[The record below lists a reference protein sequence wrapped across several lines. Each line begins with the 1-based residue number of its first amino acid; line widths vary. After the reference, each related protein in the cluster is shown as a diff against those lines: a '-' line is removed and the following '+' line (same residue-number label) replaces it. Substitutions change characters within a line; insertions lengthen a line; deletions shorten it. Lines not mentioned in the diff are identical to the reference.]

1 MDDIIT
7 LDYGSGGKKTAALID
22 EIIVPELGNAALNS
36 LGDGAVL
43 EGGLAFST
51 DSFVVSPLFFP
62 GGDIGKLSVC
72 GTVNDLAMCGAEPKY
87 LSLALIIEEGLPAED
102 LRRVVASIK
111 SAAEAAGVQVVTGD
125 TKVVERGRG
134 DGLYINTAGI
144 GLVKYPGLGPDKMR
158 PGDAVLLSGTA
169 GDHGAAV
176 MLARDGLMEGE
187 IRSDCAALNGLAFAL
202 LDSGAQ
208 VRVLRDPTR
217 GGVATTLCEFAE
229 SAKLGIELDEAAIP
243 VRRDVSAACALL
255 GLDPLYCANEGKML
269 AVVAPEDAQAA
280 LAALRLLRE
289 RPELPL
295 RLLSL
300 ASYARAGLKARGLRI
315 IESETPIIPIYT
327 YEMENTLTSAKR
339 LYDAGV
345 YVNPVLPPA
354 AAPGECLLRVSCMA
368 THTEALL
375 DEAMDIIAEVL
386 GKDEHV

>member
-22 EIIVPELGNAALNS
+22 EIIVPELGNAVLNS

-87 LSLALIIEEGLPAED
+87 LSLALIIEEGLPAEN

-111 SAAEAAGVQVVTGD
+111 SAAEAAGVQIVTGD

-158 PGDAVLLSGTA
+158 PGDAVLISGTA

-280 LAALRLLRE
+280 LAALRSRPEGENAAIIGRVTVE
-289 RPELPL
+289 RPGRVALRTAAGGA
-295 RLLSL
+295 RLLQKL
-300 ASYARAGLKARGLRI
+300 AGAQLPRI
-315 IESETPIIPIYT
+315 
-327 YEMENTLTSAKR
+327 
-339 LYDAGV
+339 
-345 YVNPVLPPA
+345 
-354 AAPGECLLRVSCMA
+354 C
-368 THTEALL
+368 
-375 DEAMDIIAEVL
+375 
-386 GKDEHV
+386 

>member
-62 GGDIGKLSVC
+62 GGDIGQLSVC

-87 LSLALIIEEGLPAED
+87 LSLALIIEEGLPAEN

-111 SAAEAAGVQVVTGD
+111 SAAEAAGVQIVTGD

-280 LAALRLLRE
+280 LAALRSRPEGENAAIIGRVTVE
-289 RPELPL
+289 RPGRVALRTAAGGA
-295 RLLSL
+295 RLLQKL
-300 ASYARAGLKARGLRI
+300 AGAQLPRI
-315 IESETPIIPIYT
+315 
-327 YEMENTLTSAKR
+327 
-339 LYDAGV
+339 
-345 YVNPVLPPA
+345 
-354 AAPGECLLRVSCMA
+354 C
-368 THTEALL
+368 
-375 DEAMDIIAEVL
+375 
-386 GKDEHV
+386 

>member
-87 LSLALIIEEGLPAED
+87 LSLALIIEEGLPAEN

-111 SAAEAAGVQVVTGD
+111 SAAEAAGVRIVTGD

-158 PGDAVLLSGTA
+158 PGDAVLISGTA

-280 LAALRLLRE
+280 LAALRS
-289 RPELPL
+289 RPEGENAAIIGRVTVERSGRVALRTAAGGA
-295 RLLSL
+295 RLLQKL
-300 ASYARAGLKARGLRI
+300 AGAQLPRI
-315 IESETPIIPIYT
+315 
-327 YEMENTLTSAKR
+327 
-339 LYDAGV
+339 
-345 YVNPVLPPA
+345 
-354 AAPGECLLRVSCMA
+354 C
-368 THTEALL
+368 
-375 DEAMDIIAEVL
+375 
-386 GKDEHV
+386 

>member
-22 EIIVPELGNAALNS
+22 EIIVPALGNAALNS

-87 LSLALIIEEGLPAED
+87 LSLALIIEEGLPAEN

-111 SAAEAAGVQVVTGD
+111 SAAEAAGVQIVTGV

-158 PGDAVLLSGTA
+158 PGDAVLISGTA

-280 LAALRLLRE
+280 LAALRSRPEGENAAIIGRVTVE
-289 RPELPL
+289 RPGRVALRTAAGGA
-295 RLLSL
+295 RLLQKL
-300 ASYARAGLKARGLRI
+300 AGAQLPRI
-315 IESETPIIPIYT
+315 
-327 YEMENTLTSAKR
+327 
-339 LYDAGV
+339 
-345 YVNPVLPPA
+345 
-354 AAPGECLLRVSCMA
+354 C
-368 THTEALL
+368 
-375 DEAMDIIAEVL
+375 
-386 GKDEHV
+386 

>member
-22 EIIVPELGNAALNS
+22 EIIVPALGNAALNS

-87 LSLALIIEEGLPAED
+87 LSLALIIEEGLPAEN

-111 SAAEAAGVQVVTGD
+111 SAAEAAGVQIVTGD

-158 PGDAVLLSGTA
+158 PGDAVLISGTA

-280 LAALRLLRE
+280 LAALRSRPEGENAAIIGRVTVE
-289 RPELPL
+289 RPGRVALRTAAGGARPLQKLAGEQLP
-295 RLLSL
+295 
-300 ASYARAGLKARGLRI
+300 RI
-315 IESETPIIPIYT
+315 
-327 YEMENTLTSAKR
+327 
-339 LYDAGV
+339 
-345 YVNPVLPPA
+345 
-354 AAPGECLLRVSCMA
+354 C
-368 THTEALL
+368 
-375 DEAMDIIAEVL
+375 
-386 GKDEHV
+386 

>member
-102 LRRVVASIK
+102 LRRGVASIK
-111 SAAEAAGVQVVTGD
+111 SAAEAAGVQIVTGD

-280 LAALRLLRE
+280 LAALRSRPEGENAAIIGRVTVE
-289 RPELPL
+289 RPGRVALRTAAGGA
-295 RLLSL
+295 RLLQKL
-300 ASYARAGLKARGLRI
+300 AGAQLPRI
-315 IESETPIIPIYT
+315 
-327 YEMENTLTSAKR
+327 
-339 LYDAGV
+339 
-345 YVNPVLPPA
+345 
-354 AAPGECLLRVSCMA
+354 C
-368 THTEALL
+368 
-375 DEAMDIIAEVL
+375 
-386 GKDEHV
+386 

>member
-1 MDDIIT
+1 M
-7 LDYGSGGKKTAALID
+7 
-22 EIIVPELGNAALNS
+22 
-36 LGDGAVL
+36 
-43 EGGLAFST
+43 
-51 DSFVVSPLFFP
+51 
-62 GGDIGKLSVC
+62 
-72 GTVNDLAMCGAEPKY
+72 
-87 LSLALIIEEGLPAED
+87 
-102 LRRVVASIK
+102 VASIK

-280 LAALRLLRE
+280 LAALRSRPEGENAAIIGRVTVE
-289 RPELPL
+289 RPGRVALRTAAGGA
-295 RLLSL
+295 RLLQKL
-300 ASYARAGLKARGLRI
+300 AGAQLPRI
-315 IESETPIIPIYT
+315 
-327 YEMENTLTSAKR
+327 
-339 LYDAGV
+339 
-345 YVNPVLPPA
+345 
-354 AAPGECLLRVSCMA
+354 C
-368 THTEALL
+368 
-375 DEAMDIIAEVL
+375 
-386 GKDEHV
+386 

>member
-87 LSLALIIEEGLPAED
+87 LSLALIIEEGLPAEN

-111 SAAEAAGVQVVTGD
+111 SAAEAAGVQIVTGD

-158 PGDAVLLSGTA
+158 PGDAVLISGTA

-255 GLDPLYCANEGKML
+255 GLDPLCCANEGKML

-280 LAALRLLRE
+280 LAALRSRPEGENAAIIGRVTVE
-289 RPELPL
+289 RPGRVALRTAAGGA
-295 RLLSL
+295 RLLQKL
-300 ASYARAGLKARGLRI
+300 AGAQLPRI
-315 IESETPIIPIYT
+315 
-327 YEMENTLTSAKR
+327 
-339 LYDAGV
+339 
-345 YVNPVLPPA
+345 
-354 AAPGECLLRVSCMA
+354 C
-368 THTEALL
+368 
-375 DEAMDIIAEVL
+375 
-386 GKDEHV
+386 

>member
-158 PGDAVLLSGTA
+158 PGDAVLISGTA

-243 VRRDVSAACALL
+243 VKRDVSAACALL

-280 LAALRLLRE
+280 LAALRSRPEGENAAIIGRVTVE
-289 RPELPL
+289 RPGRVALRTAAGGA
-295 RLLSL
+295 RLLQKL
-300 ASYARAGLKARGLRI
+300 AGAQLPRI
-315 IESETPIIPIYT
+315 
-327 YEMENTLTSAKR
+327 
-339 LYDAGV
+339 
-345 YVNPVLPPA
+345 
-354 AAPGECLLRVSCMA
+354 C
-368 THTEALL
+368 
-375 DEAMDIIAEVL
+375 
-386 GKDEHV
+386 